1 VADVLSR
8 SKCIEYE
15 REKAKMNRQGISLGR
30 VMGIPIVL
38 DYSWFLIFALVAWT
52 LAAGYFPSEFKNW
65 PTTEYW
71 LVGIATAI
79 VFFLSVVLH
88 ELGHSI
94 VARHYGI
101 PVNSIKLF
109 VFGGVSQIETEPPS
123 AKVEFL
129 MAVVGPLVSFALAGV
144 FAGLGVAF
152 ASVAPLQALAKYL
165 AYINGALGLFNLIPG
180 FPLDGGRVFRAIVW
194 GITNNLRRAT
204 VIAGNLGR
212 FIGFLL
218 ILFGVYQVFTGN
230 FVNGLWIGFI
240 GWFLESAAMSQVQ
253 QQRLHDLLAGRRVS
267 QAMSSSYTSIPPDMA
282 LQTLVDR
289 HVLGNGQRSFVVEE
303 GDKVDGLLTLHD
315 IKELPRA
322 EWPTTTAAQAMIPL
336 AQVKR
341 IQPDEELW
349 AAIEEMNHDGV
360 NQLPVM
366 TDGHIEGMLRRED
379 IISYL
384 RNLQDLG

>member
-1 VADVLSR
+1 
-8 SKCIEYE
+8 
-15 REKAKMNRQGISLGR
+15 MNRQGISLGR
-30 VMGIPIVL
+30 VLGIPIVL
-38 DYSWFLIFALVAWT
+38 DYSWFLVFALVAWT
-52 LAAGYFPSEFKNW
+52 LASGYFPSEFKNW
-65 PTTEYW
+65 PTAEYW

-88 ELGHSI
+88 ELGHS
-94 VARHYGI
+94 VAAQHYGI
-101 PVNSIKLF
+101 PVSSIKLF

-123 AKVEFL
+123 ARVEFL
-129 MAVVGPLVSFALAGV
+129 MAVVGPLVSFVLAGV

-152 ASVAPLQALAKYL
+152 ASVAPLMALAKYL

-194 GITNNLRRAT
+194 GLTNNLRRAT
-204 VIAGNLGR
+204 VIAANLGR
-212 FIGFLL
+212 FIGFLF

-253 QQRLHDLLAGRRVS
+253 QQKLQELLASRRVS
-267 QAMSSSYTSIPPDMA
+267 QAMSTNYTSVLPDTTI
-282 LQTLVDR
+282 QTLVDR

-303 GDKVDGLLTLHD
+303 GDKVAGLLTLRD

-322 EWPTTTAAQAMIPL
+322 EWPATTAAQAMIPL

-341 IQPDEELW
+341 IQPDEEVW
-349 AAIEEMNHDGV
+349 AAIEEMNRDGV

-366 TDGHIEGMLRRED
+366 KNGHLEGMLRRED
-379 IISYL
+379 IIGYL
-384 RNLQDLG
+384 RDLQELG

>member
-1 VADVLSR
+1 
-8 SKCIEYE
+8 
-15 REKAKMNRQGISLGR
+15 MNRQGISLGR
-30 VMGIPIVL
+30 VFGIRIVL

-52 LAAGYFPSEFKNW
+52 LASGYFPSEFKNW
-65 PTTEYW
+65 PIAEYW

-79 VFFLSVVLH
+79 VFFVSVLLH

-101 PVNSIKLF
+101 PVNSIRLF
-109 VFGGVSQIETEPPS
+109 IFGGMSQIESEPPS
-123 AKVEFL
+123 AKVEFV

-144 FAGLGVAF
+144 FAGLGVVF
-152 ASVAPLQALAKYL
+152 ASVAPLMALAKYL
-165 AYINGALGLFNLIPG
+165 AYINGALRLFNLIPG

-194 GITNNLRRAT
+194 GITSNLHRAT
-204 VIAGNLGR
+204 AIAANLGR
-212 FIGFLL
+212 FIGFLF

-230 FVNGLWIGFI
+230 FINGLWIGFI

-253 QQRLHDLLAGRRVS
+253 QQKVQDLLAGRRVS
-267 QAMSSSYTSIPPDMA
+267 QAMSTNYASIQPDVN

-289 HVLGNGQRSFVVEE
+289 RVLGGGQRSFVVKE
-303 GDKVDGLLTLHD
+303 GDKVAGLLTLHD

-322 EWPTTTAAQAMIPL
+322 EWPATTAAQAMIPV
-336 AQVKR
+336 AQMKR
-341 IQPDEELW
+341 VQPDEELW
-349 AAIEEMNHDGV
+349 AAIEEMNRDGV

-384 RNLQDLG
+384 RNVQDLG

>member
-1 VADVLSR
+1 
-8 SKCIEYE
+8 
-15 REKAKMNRQGISLGR
+15 MNRQGISIGR
-30 VMGIPIVL
+30 VLGIPIVL

-52 LAAGYFPSEFKNW
+52 LASGYYPSEFKNW
-65 PTTEYW
+65 PTAEYW
-71 LVGIATAI
+71 LVGVATAI

-101 PVNSIKLF
+101 PVSSIKLF
-109 VFGGVSQIETEPPS
+109 VFGGVSQIETEPSS

-129 MAVVGPLVSFALAGV
+129 MAVAGPLVSFALAGI
-144 FAGLGVAF
+144 FAGLGVVF
-152 ASVAPLQALAKYL
+152 ASVAPLLALAKYL

-194 GITNNLRRAT
+194 TITNNLRRAT
-204 VIAGNLGR
+204 VIAGTAGR
-212 FIGFLL
+212 FIGFLF
-218 ILFGVYQVFTGN
+218 ILFGVYQVFTGS

-240 GWFLESAAMSQVQ
+240 GWFLEGAAVSQVQ
-253 QQRLHDLLAGRRVS
+253 QQRLHELLAGRRVS
-267 QAMSSSYTSIPPDMA
+267 QAMSTTYTSIPLDTT
-282 LQTLVDR
+282 LQTLVDH
-289 HVLGNGQRSFVVEE
+289 HVLGNGQRSFVVKE
-303 GDKVDGLLTLHD
+303 GDRVAGLLTLHD

-322 EWPTTTAAQAMIPL
+322 EWPATTAAQAMIPL

-366 TDGHIEGMLRRED
+366 TDGRIEGMLRRED
-379 IISYL
+379 VISYL
-384 RNLQDLG
+384 RTLQDLG

>member
-1 VADVLSR
+1 
-8 SKCIEYE
+8 
-15 REKAKMNRQGISLGR
+15 MNRRGISLGR
-30 VMGIPIVL
+30 VLGIPIEL
-38 DYSWFLIFALVAWT
+38 DYSWFLIFALIAWT
-52 LAAGYFPSEFKNW
+52 LAAGTFPSEFKNW
-65 PTTEYW
+65 STAEYW
-71 LVGIATAI
+71 LVGIAATI
-79 VFFLSVVLH
+79 VFFLSLVLH

-101 PVNSIKLF
+101 SVSSIKLF

-144 FAGLGVAF
+144 FAGLGLAF
-152 ASVAPLQALAKYL
+152 ASVTPLLALAKYL

-180 FPLDGGRVFRAIVW
+180 FPLDGGRVFRAMVW

-218 ILFGVYQVFTGN
+218 ILLGVYQVFTGN

-240 GWFLESAAMSQVQ
+240 GWFLENAAMSQVR
-253 QQRLHDLLAGRRVS
+253 QQRLHDLLAGRKVS
-267 QAMSSSYTSIPPDMA
+267 QAMSTNYTSILPNTTIQA
-282 LQTLVDR
+282 LVD
-289 HVLGNGQRSFVVEE
+289 HQVLDKGQRSFVVQE
-303 GDKVDGLLTLHD
+303 GTRVEGLLTLHD
-315 IKELPRA
+315 IKDLPRA
-322 EWPTTTAAQAMIPL
+322 EWPMTTASQAMIPL
-336 AQVKR
+336 AQVRR

-384 RNLQDLG
+384 RNLRDLG

>member
-1 VADVLSR
+1 
-8 SKCIEYE
+8 
-15 REKAKMNRQGISLGR
+15 MNRQGISLGR
-30 VMGIPIVL
+30 VLGIPIVL

-52 LAAGYFPSEFKNW
+52 LASGYFPSEFTNW
-65 PTTEYW
+65 PTAEYW

-79 VFFLSVVLH
+79 IFFLSVVLH

-94 VARHYGI
+94 VAKHYGI
-101 PVNSIKLF
+101 PVSSIKLF
-109 VFGGVSQIETEPPS
+109 IFGGVSQIETEPPS
-123 AKVEFL
+123 ARAEFL

-152 ASVAPLQALAKYL
+152 ASVAPLMALAKYL

-204 VIAGNLGR
+204 AIAANLGR
-212 FIGFLL
+212 FIGFLF
-218 ILFGVYQVFTGN
+218 ILFGVYQVFTGTLT
-230 FVNGLWIGFI
+230 NGLWIGFI
-240 GWFLESAAMSQVQ
+240 GWFLESAAVSQVQ
-253 QQRLHDLLAGRRVS
+253 QQKVHDLLAGRRVS
-267 QAMSSSYTSIPPDMA
+267 QAMSTNYTSIPLDVT

-289 HVLGNGQRSFVVEE
+289 HVLGNGQRSFVVKE
-303 GDKVDGLLTLHD
+303 GDKVAGLLTLHD

-322 EWPTTTAAQAMIPL
+322 EWPGTTAAQAMIPV
-336 AQVKR
+336 AQVQR

-349 AAIEEMNHDGV
+349 AAIEEMQRDGV

-379 IISYL
+379 IIGYL
-384 RNLQDLG
+384 RNVQDLG

>member
-1 VADVLSR
+1 
-8 SKCIEYE
+8 
-15 REKAKMNRQGISLGR
+15 MNRQGISLGR
-30 VMGIPIVL
+30 VLGIPIVL

-52 LAAGYFPSEFKNW
+52 LASGYFPSEFKNW
-65 PTTEYW
+65 PTAEYW

-88 ELGHSI
+88 ELGHS
-94 VARHYGI
+94 VAAQHYGI
-101 PVNSIKLF
+101 PVSSIKLF

-123 AKVEFL
+123 ARVEFL
-129 MAVVGPLVSFALAGV
+129 MAVVGPLVSFVLAGV

-152 ASVAPLQALAKYL
+152 ASVAALLALAKYL
-165 AYINGALGLFNLIPG
+165 AYINGALGLFNLVPG
-180 FPLDGGRVFRAIVW
+180 FPLDGGRVFRAVVW
-194 GITNNLRRAT
+194 GLTNSLRRAT
-204 VIAGNLGR
+204 VIAANLGR
-212 FIGFLL
+212 FIGFLF

-253 QQRLHDLLAGRRVS
+253 QQKLQDLLAGRRVS
-267 QAMSSSYTSIPPDMA
+267 QAMSTNYTSVLPDTTI
-282 LQTLVDR
+282 QTLVDR
-289 HVLGNGQRSFVVEE
+289 HFLGNGQRSFVVEE
-303 GDKVDGLLTLHD
+303 GDKVAGLLTLRD

-322 EWPTTTAAQAMIPL
+322 EWPATTAAQAMIPL
-336 AQVKR
+336 AQVRR
-341 IQPDEELW
+341 ILPNEELW

>member
-1 VADVLSR
+1 
-8 SKCIEYE
+8 
-15 REKAKMNRQGISLGR
+15 MNRRGVSLGR
-30 VMGIPIVL
+30 VLGIPIEL

-65 PTTEYW
+65 PTAEYW
-71 LVGIATAI
+71 LVGSVTAI
-79 VFFLSVVLH
+79 LFFLSVVLH

-101 PVNSIKLF
+101 PVSSIRLF
-109 VFGGVSQIETEPPS
+109 VFGGVSQIETEPPR
-123 AKVEFL
+123 AEVEFL
-129 MAVVGPLVSFALAGV
+129 MAVVGPLVSFALAGI
-144 FAGLGVAF
+144 FAGLSVAL
-152 ASVAPLQALAKYL
+152 ASVAPLLALAKYL

-194 GITNNLRRAT
+194 AITKNLRRAT
-204 VIAGNLGR
+204 VVAGNLGR
-212 FIGFLL
+212 FIGFLF
-218 ILFGVYQVFTGN
+218 ILFGAYQVFTGN
-230 FVNGLWIGFI
+230 LINGLWIGFI

-253 QQRLHDLLAGRRVS
+253 QQRFHELLAGRRVS
-267 QAMSSSYTSIPPDMA
+267 QVMTTTYPSIQPDTTI
-282 LQTLVDR
+282 QTLVDR
-289 HVLGNGQRSFVVEE
+289 HVLGSGQRSFVVKE
-303 GDKVDGLLTLHD
+303 GDKVAGLLTLHD
-315 IKELPRA
+315 IKGLPRT
-322 EWPTTTAAQAMIPL
+322 EWPMTTATQAMIPL

>member
-1 VADVLSR
+1 
-8 SKCIEYE
+8 
-15 REKAKMNRQGISLGR
+15 MNRQGISLGR
-30 VMGIPIVL
+30 VFGIRIVL
-38 DYSWFLIFALVAWT
+38 DYSWFLIFALIAWT
-52 LAAGYFPSEFKNW
+52 LASGYFPSEFKNW
-65 PTTEYW
+65 PTAEYW
-71 LVGIATAI
+71 LVGIVTAI

-88 ELGHSI
+88 ELGHSV

-101 PVNSIKLF
+101 PVSSIKLF

-123 AKVEFL
+123 AKVELL
-129 MAVVGPLVSFALAGV
+129 MALVGPLVSFALAGL
-144 FAGLGVAF
+144 FAALGVAF
-152 ASVAPLQALAKYL
+152 ASVAPLLALAKYL
-165 AYINGALGLFNLIPG
+165 AYINGVLGFFNLIPG
-180 FPLDGGRVFRAIVW
+180 FPLDGGRVFRAVVW
-194 GITNNLRRAT
+194 GITNNLHRAT
-204 VIAGNLGR
+204 AIAANLGR
-212 FIGFLL
+212 FIGFLF
-218 ILFGVYQVFTGN
+218 ILFGVYQVFIGN

-267 QAMSSSYTSIPPDMA
+267 QAMSTNYMSILPDVT

-303 GDKVDGLLTLHD
+303 GDKVAGMLTLHD
-315 IKELPRA
+315 IKGLPRA
-322 EWPTTTAAQAMIPL
+322 EWPATTAAQAMIPVE
-336 AQVKR
+336 QVKR
-341 IQPDEELW
+341 IQPGEELW

>member
-1 VADVLSR
+1 VADVLCHSI
-8 SKCIEYE
+8 CTECE
-15 REKAKMNRQGISLGR
+15 GEKAKMNRRGISLGR
-30 VMGIPIVL
+30 VLGIPIVL

-52 LAAGYFPSEFKNW
+52 LASGYFPSEFTNW
-65 PTTEYW
+65 PTAEYW
-71 LVGIATAI
+71 IVGIATAI
-79 VFFLSVVLH
+79 IFFLSVLLH

-101 PVNSIKLF
+101 PVSSIKLF
-109 VFGGVSQIETEPPS
+109 IFGGVSQIGTEPPS
-123 AKVEFL
+123 ARVEFL

-152 ASVAPLQALAKYL
+152 ASVAPLMALAKYL

-180 FPLDGGRVFRAIVW
+180 FPLDGGRVFRAMVW

-204 VIAGNLGR
+204 AIAANLGR
-212 FIGFLL
+212 FIGFVF

-230 FVNGLWIGFI
+230 FINGLWIGFI

-253 QQRLHDLLAGRRVS
+253 QQKVHDLLAGRRVS
-267 QAMSSSYTSIPPDMA
+267 QAMSTNYTSILPDVT

-289 HVLGNGQRSFVVEE
+289 HVLGNGQRSFVVQD
-303 GDKVDGLLTLHD
+303 GDKVAGLLTLHD

-322 EWPTTTAAQAMIPL
+322 EWPGTTAAQAMIPL
-336 AQVKR
+336 GRVKR

-349 AAIEEMNHDGV
+349 AAIEEMNRDGV
-360 NQLPVM
+360 SQLPVM
-366 TDGHIEGMLRRED
+366 SNGHIEGMLRRED
-379 IISYL
+379 ILGYL
-384 RNLQDLG
+384 RNVRDLG

>member
-1 VADVLSR
+1 VKESDEM
-8 SKCIEYE
+8 K
-15 REKAKMNRQGISLGR
+15 RQGISIGR
-30 VMGIPIVL
+30 VLGIPIVL

-52 LAAGYFPSEFKNW
+52 LASGYFPAEFSNW
-65 PTTEYW
+65 PAAEYW
-71 LVGIATAI
+71 AVGVATAI
-79 VFFLSVVLH
+79 VFFVSVLLH
-88 ELGHSI
+88 ELGHSV

-101 PVNSIKLF
+101 PVSSIRLF

-123 AKVEFL
+123 ARVEFL
-129 MAVVGPLVSFALAGV
+129 MALVGPLVSFALAGV

-152 ASVAPLQALAKYL
+152 ASVAPVLALAKYL

-180 FPLDGGRVFRAIVW
+180 FPLDGGRVFRALLW
-194 GITNNLRRAT
+194 GLTKNLRRAT
-204 VIAGNLGR
+204 VIAGNVGR
-212 FIGFLL
+212 FIGFLF

-253 QQRLHDLLAGRRVS
+253 QQRLHDMLAGRRVS
-267 QAMSSSYTSIPPDMA
+267 QAMSTNYTSIQPETTI
-282 LQTLVDR
+282 QSLVD
-289 HVLGNGQRSFVVEE
+289 HQVLGNGQRSFVVEE
-303 GDKVDGLLTLHD
+303 GNKMVGLLTLHD
-315 IKELPRA
+315 IKALPRA
-322 EWPTTTAAQAMIPL
+322 EWPTATVAQAMVPL

-341 IQPDEELW
+341 VAPNAELW
-349 AAIEEMNHDGV
+349 PAIEEMNHDGV

-366 TDGHIEGMLRRED
+366 TNGHVEGVLRRED

>member
-1 VADVLSR
+1 M
-8 SKCIEYE
+8 K
-15 REKAKMNRQGISLGR
+15 RQGISLGR
-30 VMGIPIVL
+30 VLGIPIVL

-52 LAAGYFPSEFKNW
+52 LASGYFPSEFKNW
-65 PTTEYW
+65 STAEYW

-101 PVNSIKLF
+101 PVSSIRLF

-123 AKVEFL
+123 AKVEFV
-129 MAVVGPLVSFALAGV
+129 MAVVGPLVSFALAGL

-152 ASVAPLQALAKYL
+152 ASVAPLLALTKYL

-194 GITNNLRRAT
+194 GLTNNMHRAT

-212 FIGFLL
+212 FIGFLF

-230 FVNGLWIGFI
+230 FINGLWIGFI
-240 GWFLESAAMSQVQ
+240 GWFLESAAISQVHQ
-253 QQRLHDLLAGRRVS
+253 QKLHDLLAGRRVS
-267 QAMSSSYTSIPPDMA
+267 QAMSTNYTSILPDTA
-282 LQTLVDR
+282 IQTLVDQ
-289 HVLGNGQRSFVVEE
+289 HVLGNGQRSFVVKES
-303 GDKVDGLLTLHD
+303 DKVTGLLTLHD
-315 IKELPRA
+315 IKDLPRA
-322 EWPTTTAAQAMIPL
+322 EWPATTAAQAMIPL

-341 IQPDEELW
+341 IQPNEELW

-379 IISYL
+379 IIGYL

>member
-1 VADVLSR
+1 
-8 SKCIEYE
+8 
-15 REKAKMNRQGISLGR
+15 MNRQGISLGR
-30 VMGIPIVL
+30 VLGIPIVL

-52 LAAGYFPSEFKNW
+52 LASGYFPSEFKNW
-65 PTTEYW
+65 PTAEYW

-88 ELGHSI
+88 ELGHS
-94 VARHYGI
+94 VAAQHYGI
-101 PVNSIKLF
+101 PVSSIKLF

-123 AKVEFL
+123 ARVEFL
-129 MAVVGPLVSFALAGV
+129 MAVVGPLVSFVLAGV

-152 ASVAPLQALAKYL
+152 ASVAALLALAKYL

-194 GITNNLRRAT
+194 GLTNNLRRAT
-204 VIAGNLGR
+204 VIAANLGR
-212 FIGFLL
+212 FIGFLF

-253 QQRLHDLLAGRRVS
+253 QQKLQDLLAGRRVS
-267 QAMSSSYTSIPPDMA
+267 QAMSTNYTSVLPDTTI
-282 LQTLVDR
+282 QTLVDR
-289 HVLGNGQRSFVVEE
+289 HVLGNGQRSFMVEE
-303 GDKVDGLLTLHD
+303 GDKVAGLLTLRD

-322 EWPTTTAAQAMIPL
+322 EWPATTAAQAMIPL
-336 AQVKR
+336 AQVRR
-341 IQPDEELW
+341 ILPNEELW